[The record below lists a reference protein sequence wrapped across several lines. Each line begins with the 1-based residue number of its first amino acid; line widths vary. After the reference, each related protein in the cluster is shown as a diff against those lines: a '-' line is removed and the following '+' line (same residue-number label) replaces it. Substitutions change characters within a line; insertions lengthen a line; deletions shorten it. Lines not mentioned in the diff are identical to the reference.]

1 MDKNISDKTNL
12 KSPCEEEF
20 QMPIDFVVTWVDMD
34 DPKWRDDF
42 FKYAGKINNSH
53 NSFSEARFRDYGFF
67 EILVSRSGKIC
78 SLGAEDSFCHL
89 WTKTRMARRK

>member
-42 FKYAGKINNSH
+42 FKNAGKINN
-53 NSFSEARFRDYGFF
+53 
-67 EILVSRSGKIC
+67 
-78 SLGAEDSFCHL
+78 
-89 WTKTRMARRK
+89 